1 MSLAEVLNSCADDT
15 LLAIASALDSATDL
29 LCLAVTSQAACQRL
43 YFTTTSYSRSG
54 SAGASTGS
62 AVAAQ
67 QAETW
72 SVVEEAAR
80 RWIMKCSDQE
90 RGWVPRREIV
100 DESLQPAGWERFL
113 GLMREIE
120 TLRCAAMFGQ
130 SLEDWATRPPK
141 HMGESNYNATKSCVK
156 MRAGC
161 HRARFSVASQ
171 PHEMLFGVVR
181 PDWDTWKGQAAET
194 VHFRVGHCFYHP
206 GRENGSTHRFA
217 QGGESAAAIFCR
229 FDLDR
234 DGILNR
240 EEMKAAA
247 AALCPGESW
256 DEALWDNIC
265 IEFEADPTY
274 GFNPEAFARFRV
286 AARETG
292 DCVELLLDLDQ
303 GSMTVTVY
311 KNDERLGVIVTS
323 GLRGE
328 YCWAVSLYSGTV
340 LIGPEEEEGGSEQ
353 GSRRVAMPEIAL
365 NPFEPPPD
373 PEPDWEWAHEIGG
386 GADLETWMENRTLD
400 FEAELT
406 ESGLL

>member
-15 LLAIASALDSATDL
+15 LLAIASALDSAADL

-43 YFTTTSYSRSG
+43 YFTTTSYSRRDC
-54 SAGASTGS
+54 AGGTGLTETGS

-80 RWIMKCSDQE
+80 RWIAKRSYQE
-90 RGWVPRREIV
+90 RGWVPRREM
-100 DESLQPAGWERFL
+100 ERFL

-141 HMGESNYNATKSCVK
+141 YMGESNYNATKSRVK

-194 VHFRVGHCFYHP
+194 VHGHCFYHP
-206 GRENGSTHRFA
+206 GRESGSTHRFAFPSEHRFA
-217 QGGESAAAIFCR
+217 QGGESGAAIFRR

-234 DGILNR
+234 DGILDR

-247 AALCPGESW
+247 AALCPGEPW
-256 DEALWDNIC
+256 DEAQWDNFC
-265 IEFEADPTY
+265 IEFGADPTY
-274 GFNPEAFARFRV
+274 GFDPEAFARFQV

-292 DCVELLLDLDQ
+292 DCVELLLDLGQ
-303 GSMTVTVY
+303 GSMTVTVT
-311 KNDERLGVIVTS
+311 KNDERLGVIVAS

-340 LIGPEEEEGGSEQ
+340 LIGPEEGGSEL
-353 GSRRVAMPEIAL
+353 GSRRVAMPEIPL

-373 PEPDWEWAHEIGG
+373 PEPDWELAREIGG
-386 GADLETWMENRTLD
+386 GEELEAWMVTRDLAH
-400 FEAELT
+400 EAELT